1 MKIKSADLRRIILEE
16 YISEENI
23 TEVDQEEIE
32 KLLQQIQGDKYRSP
46 VQRDPKRYATN
57 DGVTAAMEKP
67 LKDPADDAAVMSGN
81 VSDVIYGM
89 LKDTSPEEVA
99 NIFNVVFARL
109 QPEPTAEVPPETLYS
124 PGAEGRP
131 QAGFRL
137 EELKELIREALA
149 EGHYHDMG
157 GEGEMYDVLDP
168 HGIEKMSDVEL
179 IDMAEKDGIEDII
192 VMDGEGDL
200 ANREEV
206 IVALKNV

>member
-32 KLLQQIQGDKYRSP
+32 KLLQKIQGDKYRSP

-57 DGVTAAMEKP
+57 DGETAAMEKP

-109 QPEPTAEVPPETLYS
+109 QPEPTAEVPPETL
-124 PGAEGRP
+124 
-131 QAGFRL
+131 
-137 EELKELIREALA
+137 
-149 EGHYHDMG
+149 
-157 GEGEMYDVLDP
+157 
-168 HGIEKMSDVEL
+168 
-179 IDMAEKDGIEDII
+179 
-192 VMDGEGDL
+192 
-200 ANREEV
+200 
-206 IVALKNV
+206 